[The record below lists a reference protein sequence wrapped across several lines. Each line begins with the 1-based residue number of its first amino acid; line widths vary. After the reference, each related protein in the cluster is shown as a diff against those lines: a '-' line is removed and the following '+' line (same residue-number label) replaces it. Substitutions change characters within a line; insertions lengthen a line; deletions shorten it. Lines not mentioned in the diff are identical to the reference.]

1 MMSRDEVHVRQH
13 RDRLLALAEST
24 TAHKPNNTKRRSS
37 NVTKSPIRFGAT
49 KSSSV
54 GPKLSIQDFVRADPG
69 YTPNIEHLV
78 FPDRKKTSPVKSS
91 STDGSR
97 TRSRLAEMFAL
108 SRHLQQRSA
117 DRESKHSSSSVRKP
131 TVNVSIVG
139 VLHQASR
146 IIYLPALFLFYTS
159 ICLSSP
165 LYYIIYLPM
174 YLTHIIISINCNGI
188 IALDIFTSYCSFFL
202 FLSTVCILYTCSLH
216 CLVIIPRYDY
226 IILCKQ

>member
-1 MMSRDEVHVRQH
+1 MEPNYPNDLTKQTSMMSRDEVHVRQH

-139 VLHQASR
+139 VCFTNHLVSFIFLHC
-146 IIYLPALFLFYTS
+146 FYS
-159 ICLSSP
+159 IHLSV
-165 LYYIIYLPM
+165 
-174 YLTHIIISINCNGI
+174 
-188 IALDIFTSYCSFFL
+188 
-202 FLSTVCILYTCSLH
+202 LSLILYT
-216 CLVIIPRYDY
+216 Y
-226 IILCKQ
+226 LCT